1 MKLIDGLTVVVG
13 NKKYKGEIPDDVFKK
28 SGLKLPSNSDEK
40 KKQEE
45 SKK

>member
-13 NKKYKGEIPDDVFKK
+13 NKKYKGEIPDSVLKK
-28 SGLKLPSNSDEK
+28 SGLKLQEEK
-40 KKQEE
+40 KSEKVE